1 MLLESQQGRENNL
14 PFDIFSNYTIDYTIY
29 LPSYQMKAERN
40 INRLVCI
47 LLLNIS
53 AAAQQ

>member
-29 LPSYQMKAERN
+29 LPSYQMEAERN